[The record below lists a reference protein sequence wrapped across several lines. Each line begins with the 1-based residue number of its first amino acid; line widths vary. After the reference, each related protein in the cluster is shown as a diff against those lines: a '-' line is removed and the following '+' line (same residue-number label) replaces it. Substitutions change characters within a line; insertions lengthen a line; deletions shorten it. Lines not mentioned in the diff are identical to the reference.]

1 MSSQVALV
9 ANEPVRAPAAGQP
22 RRQVSDNVSRAG
34 AEQVEAPTSP
44 VTSVV
49 SAPVEPVRVEPQ
61 DLEAAVENLR
71 EFVSDM
77 QRELQFSVDE
87 DSGRTIITVIDSDS
101 GKIIRQIPPEE
112 ILQIARSVSDG
123 AFNLIDRRA

>member
-1 MSSQVALV
+1 MSSQVALI
-9 ANEPVRAPAAGQP
+9 ANEPVRSPAQGQP
-22 RRQVSDNVSRAG
+22 RRQVSDQVPGAG
-34 AEQVEAPTSP
+34 AEQARAPASP
-44 VTSVV
+44 STSVV
-49 SAPVEPVRVEPQ
+49 SAPAEPVEIEPRE
-61 DLEAAVENLR
+61 LEAAVENLR
-71 EFVSDM
+71 EFVTDM

-112 ILQIARSVSDG
+112 ILQLARSVAEG